1 MFVIC
6 LLFIF
11 IPPPSAPLIDP
22 FNGEGSRP
30 YSQTKNNLLRQQA
43 NALSNTGLLPES
55 VIWSYIIQVT
65 VAQYIFLNLVNI
77 FMLPS

>member
-1 MFVIC
+1 MLVIIAS
-6 LLFIF
+6 LLS
-11 IPPPSAPLIDP
+11 SAPLIDP

-65 VAQYIFLNLVNI
+65 VAQYIYFFEFCKYFI
-77 FMLPS
+77 LPS

>member
-1 MFVIC
+1 MVRKILACYF
-6 LLFIF
+6 LFIH
-11 IPPPSAPLIDP
+11 PLLSLAPLIDP

-65 VAQYIFLNLVNI
+65 VTKYFFLIL
-77 FMLPS
+77 

>member
-1 MFVIC
+1 MVRKIFVC
-6 LLFIF
+6 KYNSPLLS
-11 IPPPSAPLIDP
+11 SAPLIDP

-65 VAQYIFLNLVNI
+65 VAKYF
-77 FMLPS
+77 F

>member
-1 MFVIC
+1 MLVIIAS
-6 LLFIF
+6 LLS
-11 IPPPSAPLIDP
+11 SAPLIDP

-65 VAQYIFLNLVNI
+65 VAQYFFFNFVNI
-77 FMLPS
+77 FILTS